1 MGPGIDF
8 LCKLYCQDS
17 QCHVDIHLFGLE
29 MRNIFIVKRL
39 FILARL
45 SLNLTRYTS
54 AVGISCKSWW
64 TFTVGP
70 MVVYS
75 ALSTSPTWI
84 INAAGVNTSSIS
96 AGLTG
101 CTFIIT

>member
-1 MGPGIDF
+1 MSCWHSP
-8 LCKLYCQDS
+8 LWT
-17 QCHVDIHLFGLE
+17 
-29 MRNIFIVKRL
+29 RNEKYIVKKL
-39 FILARL
+39 FSFAWL

-54 AVGISCKSWW
+54 AVWISCKSWW

-75 ALSTSPTWI
+75 ALSTSSAWI

-101 CTFIIT
+101 GTFIIT